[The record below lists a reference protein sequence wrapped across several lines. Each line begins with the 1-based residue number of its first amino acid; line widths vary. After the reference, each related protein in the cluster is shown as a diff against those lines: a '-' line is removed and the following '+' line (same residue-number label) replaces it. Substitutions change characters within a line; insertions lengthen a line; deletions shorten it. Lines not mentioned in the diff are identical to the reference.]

1 MKRKPTGQECYDAG
15 GKDTAAASSDL
26 ACVCTKSLP
35 SCLTLCDPVDYT
47 TRFLCPWDSPG
58 KNTGV
63 DDYTLLQGLF
73 QTKGSNLR
81 LLHLPT
87 PAVLYH

>member
-35 SCLTLCDPVDYT
+35 TCLTLCDPVDYSPPGSSVHGILQARILEWVAISFSRGYSQ
-47 TRFLCPWDSPG
+47 TRD
-58 KNTGV
+58 
-63 DDYTLLQGLF
+63 
-73 QTKGSNLR
+73 
-81 LLHLPT
+81 
-87 PAVLYH
+87 